1 MPSDKNKKKGS
12 HQVGTQNKNALKL
25 HADAKEFVPSSV
37 SNVGSW
43 FPRHFLSQ
51 RLLTSLCTVAI
62 CVSGYSYGHC
72 R

>member
-1 MPSDKNKKKGS
+1 MPSDKIKKKGS

-43 FPRHFLSQ
+43 FPRHFLSHAYSNIIVYCCHLRF
-51 RLLTSLCTVAI
+51 RLLLWPL
-62 CVSGYSYGHC
+62 
-72 R
+72 